1 MKSIIKDAI
10 ILCLITIIAGGLLG
24 LVYEIT
30 KEPIEQQQIEAKNKA
45 YKEVFKDNT
54 QSDVY
59 FAETFETV
67 KTPDDKFVDVLSQAG
82 YKKDEISEVAAGF
95 DKDGNYVGLV
105 FNVTAKDGYG
115 GNIEFTVGILK
126 DGTVNNI
133 SLLSIS
139 ETAGLG
145 MKAKED
151 SFQAQY
157 RSKKVDAFKVT
168 KTGAAAESDIDALS
182 GATITSKA
190 VTNGVNSAIT
200 AFKYLLEN
208 GIETQG
214 GVKVE

>member
-1 MKSIIKDAI
+1 MKSIVKDAL

-30 KEPIEQQQIEAKNKA
+30 KEPIATQQEEAKNKA
-45 YKEVFKDNT
+45 YKEVFKDSA
-54 QSDVY
+54 QEDAY
-59 FAETFETV
+59 FAETFQTV
-67 KTPDDKFVDVLSQAG
+67 KIPEDVAAVLSEAG
-82 YKKDEISEVAAGF
+82 YAKDEITEVAAGF
-95 DKDGNYVGLV
+95 DKDGGYVGLV

-115 GNIEFTVGILK
+115 GNIQFTVGILK

-151 SFQAQY
+151 SFQSQY

-168 KTGAAAESDIDALS
+168 KSGAVADSDINALS

-190 VTNGVNSAIT
+190 ITNGVNSSIT
-200 AFKYLLEN
+200 AFKYFAEK
-208 GIETQG
+208 GIELEG
-214 GVKVE
+214 GAKVE

>member
-1 MKSIIKDAI
+1 MKSIVKDAL

-30 KEPIEQQQIEAKNKA
+30 KEPIAKQQEEAKNKA
-45 YKEVFKDNT
+45 YKEVFKDST
-54 QSDVY
+54 QENAY
-59 FAETFETV
+59 FAETFQTV
-67 KTPDDKFVDVLSQAG
+67 KIPEDVATVLSEAG
-82 YKKDEISEVAAGF
+82 YTKDEITEVAAGF
-95 DKDGNYVGLV
+95 DKDGGYVGLV

-115 GNIEFTVGILK
+115 GNIQFTVGILK

-151 SFQAQY
+151 SFQSQY

-168 KTGAAAESDIDALS
+168 KSGAVADSDINALS

-190 VTNGVNSAIT
+190 ITNGVNSAIT
-200 AFKYLLEN
+200 AFKYFNEK
-208 GIETQG
+208 GIELEG
-214 GVKVE
+214 GAKVE

>member
-1 MKSIIKDAI
+1 MKSIVKDAL

-30 KEPIEQQQIEAKNKA
+30 KEPIAKQQEEAKNKA
-45 YKEVFKDNT
+45 YKEVFKDST
-54 QSDVY
+54 QENAY
-59 FAETFETV
+59 FAETFQTV
-67 KTPDDKFVDVLSQAG
+67 KIPEDVAAVLSEAG
-82 YKKDEISEVAAGF
+82 YTKDEITEVAAGF
-95 DKDGNYVGLV
+95 DKDGGYVGLV

-115 GNIEFTVGILK
+115 GNIQFTVGILK

-151 SFQAQY
+151 SFQSQY

-168 KTGAAAESDIDALS
+168 KSGAVADSDINALS

-190 VTNGVNSAIT
+190 ITNGVNSAIT
-200 AFKYLLEN
+200 AFKYFNEK
-208 GIETQG
+208 GIELEG
-214 GVKVE
+214 GAKVE

>member
-1 MKSIIKDAI
+1 MKSIIKDAL
-10 ILCLITIIAGGLLG
+10 ILCLITVIAGGCLG

-30 KEPIEQQQIEAKNKA
+30 KEPIATQQEEAKNKA
-45 YKEVFKDNT
+45 YKEVFKT
-54 QSDVY
+54 
-59 FAETFETV
+59 A
-67 KTPDDKFVDVLSQAG
+67 DDKYLAEKFEAVEGLDLAKVADAVAAAG
-82 YKKDEISEVAAGF
+82 IEKDEITDIAAA
-95 DKDGNYVGLV
+95 KDGNGLVVGYV

-115 GNIEFTVGILK
+115 GNIQFTVGILN

-157 RSKKVDAFKVT
+157 RGKNVDSFTVVKDG
-168 KTGAAAESDIDALS
+168 TGATNPDRIDALS

-190 VTNGVNSAIT
+190 VTKGVNSAIA
-200 AFKYLLEN
+200 AFKFIT
-208 GIETQG
+208 G
-214 GVKVE
+214 K